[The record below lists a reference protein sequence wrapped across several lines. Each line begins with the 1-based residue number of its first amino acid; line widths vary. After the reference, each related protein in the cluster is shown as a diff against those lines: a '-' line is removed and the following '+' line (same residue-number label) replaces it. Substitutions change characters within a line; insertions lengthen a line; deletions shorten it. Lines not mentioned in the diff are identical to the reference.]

1 MPIATVSGRMLAVAE
16 EMRTVM
22 DFAQKVLEGDG
33 LGPDACDFMFGNPQE
48 MPLREFVDALI
59 RHVEPQDVHWF
70 GYKKYEPVA
79 REAVA
84 RSLSRTR
91 GRNYNPDD
99 IAITA
104 GGFGAIAAA
113 LLAVLEVGD
122 EVIYPRPGWFA
133 YGAQIRGAA
142 GTPVAVD
149 LVPETFDLDL
159 DGIEA
164 AITPRTRVVVV
175 NTPHNPTGRI
185 FPRAQLDALADR
197 LAAASDRFGKVIYLL
212 ADEPYARLVF
222 DGHEHISPAESYPH
236 TLVAYSFGKTLLAPG
251 ERLGWLALG
260 ADMPEGD
267 RVRLREAVDMAQVSH
282 GWAFAGRTL
291 QRAVPDLEKLSI
303 DVERLSRRR
312 DRMIAGLRDA
322 GYDVPVPEGT
332 FYLIPRSPIPDD
344 MAFAARLADDG
355 VWVLPG
361 SVAQLPGRLRISLTA
376 NDDMVARA
384 LPVFEKAIREVP
396 VRLSNF

>member
-1 MPIATVSGRMLAVAE
+1 MPIAAVSSRMLAVTE
-16 EMRTVM
+16 EMRAVM
-22 DFAQKVLEGDG
+22 DFAQRVLEGDG

-48 MPLREFVDALI
+48 PPLRGLVDALV
-59 RHVEPQDVHWF
+59 RHAEPQDVHWF
-70 GYKKYEPVA
+70 GYQKYDAVA
-79 REAVA
+79 RETVA
-84 RSLSRTR
+84 RKLSETR
-91 GRNYNPDD
+91 GRSYEPAD

-149 LVPETFDLDL
+149 LSPVNFDLD
-159 DGIEA
+159 IEKIA
-164 AITPRTRVVVV
+164 ASITPRTRVVVV

-185 FPRAQLDALADR
+185 FPRAQLDALADM
-197 LAAASDRFGKVIYLL
+197 LAAASERHGKVIYLL

-222 DGHEHISPAESYPH
+222 GANAHISPAESYPH
-236 TLVAYSFGKTLLAPG
+236 TLIAYSYGKTLLAPG

-260 ADMPEGD
+260 ADMPEAD
-267 RVRLREAVDMAQVSH
+267 RMRLREAVDIAQVSH

-291 QRAVPDLEKLSI
+291 QRALPDLEKLCI
-303 DVERLSRRR
+303 DVAALERRR
-312 DRMIAGLRDA
+312 DGMVEGLRAA
-322 GYDVPVPEGT
+322 GYDLPVPEGT

-344 MAFAARLADDG
+344 IAFAARLAADG

-376 NDDMVARA
+376 NDVMVERS
-384 LPVFEKAIREVP
+384 LPVFAQAIREVAA
-396 VRLSNF
+396 

>member
-1 MPIATVSGRMLAVAE
+1 MLAVTE

-22 DFAQKVLEGDG
+22 DYARKVLEGDG

-48 MPLREFVDALI
+48 MPLRGLVDALV
-59 RHVEPQDVHWF
+59 RHTEPQDVHWF
-70 GYKKYEPVA
+70 GYQKYNDLARETVARRLSEARGRSYEPA
-79 REAVA
+79 
-84 RSLSRTR
+84 
-91 GRNYNPDD
+91 D

-113 LLAVLEVGD
+113 LLAVLEVGE

-149 LVPETFDLDL
+149 LAPETYDLDL
-159 DGIEA
+159 ERIEA
-164 AITPRTRVVVV
+164 AITRRTRVVVV

-185 FPRAQLDALADR
+185 FPRAQLDALADV
-197 LAAASDRFGKVIYLL
+197 LVAASERFGKVIYLL

-222 DGHEHISPAESYPH
+222 DGNAHISPAESYPH
-236 TLVAYSFGKTLLAPG
+236 TLIAYSFGKTLLAPG

-267 RVRLREAVDMAQVSH
+267 RVKLREAVDMAQVSH

-291 QRAVPDLEKLSI
+291 QRALPDLEKLSI
-303 DVERLSRRR
+303 DVAALARRR
-312 DRMIAGLRDA
+312 DRMIEGLRAA
-322 GYDVPVPEGT
+322 GYDLPVPQGT
-332 FYLIPRSPIPDD
+332 FYIIPRSPIPDD
-344 MAFAARLADDG
+344 MAFAARLATDG

-361 SVAQLPGRLRISLTA
+361 SVAQLPRRLRISLTA
-376 NDDMVARA
+376 NDDMVERS
-384 LPVFEKAIREVP
+384 LPVFTRAIREVAA
-396 VRLSNF
+396 

>member
-1 MPIATVSGRMLAVAE
+1 MPIAAVSSRMLAVTE
-16 EMRTVM
+16 EMRAVM
-22 DFAQKVLEGDG
+22 DFGQRVLEGDG

-48 MPLREFVDALI
+48 PPLRGLVDALV
-59 RHVEPQDVHWF
+59 RHAEPQDVHWF
-70 GYKKYEPVA
+70 GYQKYDAVA
-79 REAVA
+79 RETVA
-84 RSLSRTR
+84 RKLSETR
-91 GRNYNPDD
+91 GRSYEPAD

-149 LVPETFDLDL
+149 LSPVNFDLD
-159 DGIEA
+159 IEKIA
-164 AITPRTRVVVV
+164 ASITPRTRVVVV

-185 FPRAQLDALADR
+185 FPRAQLDALANM
-197 LAAASDRFGKVIYLL
+197 LAAASERHGKVIYLL

-222 DGHEHISPAESYPH
+222 GANAHISPAESYPH
-236 TLVAYSFGKTLLAPG
+236 TLIAYSYGKTLLAPG

-260 ADMPEGD
+260 ADMPEAD
-267 RVRLREAVDMAQVSH
+267 RMRLREAVDIAQVSH

-291 QRAVPDLEKLSI
+291 QRALPDLEKLCI
-303 DVERLSRRR
+303 DVTALERRR
-312 DRMIAGLRDA
+312 DGMVEGLRAA
-322 GYDVPVPEGT
+322 GYDLPVPEGT

-344 MAFAARLADDG
+344 IAFAARLAADG

-376 NDDMVARA
+376 NDVMVERS
-384 LPVFEKAIREVP
+384 LPVFAQAIREVAA
-396 VRLSNF
+396 

>member
-1 MPIATVSGRMLAVAE
+1 MPIATVSSRMLAVTE

-48 MPLREFVDALI
+48 MPLRGLVDALV
-59 RHVEPQDVHWF
+59 RHAEPQDVHWF
-70 GYKKYEPVA
+70 GYKKYDSPARETVA
-79 REAVA
+79 RRLSEA
-84 RSLSRTR
+84 R
-91 GRNYNPDD
+91 GRPYEPAD

-159 DGIEA
+159 ARIEA
-164 AITPRTRVVVV
+164 MITARTRVVVV

-185 FPRAQLDALADR
+185 FPRAQLEALADK
-197 LAAASDRFGKVIYLL
+197 LTAASERFGRVIYLL

-222 DGHEHISPAESYPH
+222 DGHTHISPAESYPH

-260 ADMPEGD
+260 ADMPEAD
-267 RVRLREAVDMAQVSH
+267 RIKLREAVDMAQVSH

-291 QRAVPDLEKLSI
+291 QRALPDLEKLSV
-303 DVERLSRRR
+303 DVAALQRRR
-312 DRMIAGLRDA
+312 DRMIEGLRAA
-322 GYDVPVPEGT
+322 GYDLPVPEGT

-344 MAFAARLADDG
+344 MAFAARLAKDG
-355 VWVLPG
+355 IWVLPG

-376 NDDMVARA
+376 NDGMVERS
-384 LPVFEKAIREVP
+384 LPVFARAIREVAA
-396 VRLSNF
+396 

>member
-1 MPIATVSGRMLAVAE
+1 MPIAAVSSRMLAVTE
-16 EMRTVM
+16 EMRAVM
-22 DFAQKVLEGDG
+22 DFAQRVLEGDG

-48 MPLREFVDALI
+48 PPLRGLVDALV
-59 RHVEPQDVHWF
+59 RHAEPQDVHWF
-70 GYKKYEPVA
+70 GYQKYDALARETVA
-79 REAVA
+79 RK
-84 RSLSRTR
+84 LSETR
-91 GRNYNPDD
+91 GRSYEPAD

-149 LVPETFDLDL
+149 LSPVNFDLD
-159 DGIEA
+159 IEKIA
-164 AITPRTRVVVV
+164 ASITPRTRVVVV
-175 NTPHNPTGRI
+175 NTPHNTTGRI
-185 FPRAQLDALADR
+185 FPRAQLDALADM
-197 LAAASDRFGKVIYLL
+197 LAAASERHGKVIYLL

-222 DGHEHISPAESYPH
+222 GANAHISPAESYPH
-236 TLVAYSFGKTLLAPG
+236 TLIAYSYGKTLLAPG

-260 ADMPEGD
+260 ADMPEAD
-267 RVRLREAVDMAQVSH
+267 RMRLREAVDIAQVSH

-291 QRAVPDLEKLSI
+291 QRALPDLEKLCI
-303 DVERLSRRR
+303 DVTALERRR
-312 DRMIAGLRDA
+312 DRMVEGLRAA
-322 GYDVPVPEGT
+322 GYDLPVPEGT

-344 MAFAARLADDG
+344 MAFAARLAADG

-376 NDDMVARA
+376 NDVMVERS
-384 LPVFEKAIREVP
+384 LPVFAHAIRQVAA
-396 VRLSNF
+396 

>member
-1 MPIATVSGRMLAVAE
+1 MPIATVSSRMLAVIK
-16 EMRTVM
+16 EMSLVM
-22 DFAQKVLEGDG
+22 EYAQKVQEGDG

-48 MPLREFVDALI
+48 MPLRGIVDALI
-59 RHVEPQDVHWF
+59 RHVEPKNAHWF
-70 GYKKYEPVA
+70 GYQRHDVVA

-84 RSLSRTR
+84 HRLSRER
-91 GRNYNPDD
+91 GRSYQPDD

-133 YGAQIRGAA
+133 YGAEIRGAA
-142 GTPVAVD
+142 GIPVAVD
-149 LVPETFDLDL
+149 LVPETYDLDIER
-159 DGIEA
+159 IEA
-164 AITPRTRVVVV
+164 AITARTRVVVV

-185 FPRAQLDALADR
+185 FSRAQLDALADM
-197 LAAASDRFGKVIYLL
+197 LVNASNTYGKVIYLL

-222 DGHEHISPAESYPH
+222 DGHEHTSPAESYPH
-236 TLVAYSFGKTLLAPG
+236 TLIAYSLGKTLLAPG

-267 RVRLREAVDMAQVSH
+267 RVNLRAAVDMAQVSH

-291 QRAVPDLEKLSI
+291 QRALPDLDKLSI
-303 DVERLSRRR
+303 DLTALVRRR
-312 DRMIAGLRDA
+312 DRMIEGLRAA

-332 FYLIPRSPIPDD
+332 FYLIPRSPIADD
-344 MAFAARLADDG
+344 MAFAARLA
-355 VWVLPG
+355 
-361 SVAQLPGRLRISLTA
+361 
-376 NDDMVARA
+376 
-384 LPVFEKAIREVP
+384 PVFASAIRD
-396 VRLSNF
+396 LAA

>member
-1 MPIATVSGRMLAVAE
+1 
-16 EMRTVM
+16 
-22 DFAQKVLEGDG
+22 
-33 LGPDACDFMFGNPQE
+33 MFGNPQE
-48 MPLREFVDALI
+48 MPLRGFVDALI

-70 GYKKYEPVA
+70 GYQKYDALA
-79 REAVA
+79 RETVA
-84 RSLSRTR
+84 RSLSQARSR
-91 GRNYNPDD
+91 DYKPDD

-113 LLAVLEVGD
+113 LLAVLEVGE

-133 YGAQIRGAA
+133 YGAEVRGAA

-149 LVPETFDLDL
+149 LVPGTFDLDL
-159 DGIEA
+159 ERIEA

-185 FPRAQLDALADR
+185 FPRAQLDALADK
-197 LAAASDRFGKVIYLL
+197 LAAASERFGKVIYLL

-222 DGHEHISPAESYPH
+222 DGHAHISPAESYPH
-236 TLVAYSFGKTLLAPG
+236 TLIAYSFGKTLLAPG

-260 ADMPEGD
+260 ADMPEAD

-291 QRAVPDLEKLSI
+291 QRALPDIEKLSI
-303 DVERLSRRR
+303 DVAALGRRR
-312 DRMIAGLRDA
+312 DRMVEGLRAA
-322 GYDVPVPEGT
+322 GYDLPVPEGT
-332 FYLIPRSPIPDD
+332 FYLIPRSPIADD
-344 MAFAARLADDG
+344 MAFAARLASEG

-361 SVAQLPGRLRISLTA
+361 SVTQLPGRLRISLTA
-376 NDDMVARA
+376 NDGMVERA
-384 LPVFEKAIREVP
+384 LPVFARAIREVAA
-396 VRLSNF
+396 

>member
-1 MPIATVSGRMLAVAE
+1 MPVATVSSRMLAVTE
-16 EMRTVM
+16 EMRAVM
-22 DFAQKVLEGDG
+22 DFAQSVLEDG

-59 RHVEPQDVHWF
+59 RHAEPRDVHWF
-70 GYKKYEPVA
+70 GYKKYDAQA

-84 RSLSRTR
+84 RSLSKARS
-91 GRNYNPDD
+91 RNYRPED

-104 GGFGAIAAA
+104 GGFGALAAA

-133 YGAQIRGAA
+133 YGAEIRGAA
-142 GTPVAVD
+142 GTPVPVD
-149 LVPETFDLDL
+149 LAPETYDLDVER
-159 DGIEA
+159 IEA

-197 LAAASDRFGKVIYLL
+197 LAAASERFGKVIYLL

-222 DGHEHISPAESYPH
+222 DGHAHTSPAESYPH
-236 TLVAYSFGKTLLAPG
+236 TLIAYSFGKTLLAPG

-260 ADMPEGD
+260 ADMPEAD
-267 RVRLREAVDMAQVSH
+267 RARLREAVDMAQVSN

-291 QRAVPDLEKLSI
+291 QRALPDIETLSI
-303 DVERLSRRR
+303 DVAALARRR
-312 DRMIAGLRDA
+312 DRMVEGLRAA
-322 GYDVPVPEGT
+322 GYDLPVPEGT

-344 MAFAARLADDG
+344 TAFAARLASDG

-376 NDDMVARA
+376 NDDMVERSLAVFAR
-384 LPVFEKAIREVP
+384 AIREAAA
-396 VRLSNF
+396 

>member
-1 MPIATVSGRMLAVAE
+1 MPIATVSSRMLAVTD

-22 DFAQKVLEGDG
+22 DFATKILEGDG

-48 MPLREFVDALI
+48 MPLRGLVDALI
-59 RHVEPQDVHWF
+59 RHVEPQDAHWF
-70 GYKKYEPVA
+70 GYKKYDDVA
-79 REAVA
+79 RETVA
-84 RSLSRTR
+84 RSLSRAR
-91 GRNYNPDD
+91 SRDYRPDD

-133 YGAQIRGAA
+133 YGAVIRGAA
-142 GTPVAVD
+142 GTPVGVD
-149 LVPETFDLDL
+149 LTTGTYDLDL
-159 DGIEA
+159 EKIEA

-197 LAAASDRFGKVIYLL
+197 LAAASERFGKLIYLL

-222 DGHEHISPAESYPH
+222 DGNAHISPAESYPH
-236 TLVAYSFGKTLLAPG
+236 TLIAYSFGKTLLAPG

-267 RVRLREAVDMAQVSH
+267 RIKLREAVDMAQVSH
-282 GWAFAGRTL
+282 GWAFASRTL
-291 QRAVPDLEKLSI
+291 QRALPDLEKLSI
-303 DVERLSRRR
+303 DVAALARRR
-312 DRMIAGLRDA
+312 DRMVEGLRTA
-322 GYDVPVPEGT
+322 GYDLPVPEGT

-344 MAFAARLADDG
+344 MAFAARLATDG
-355 VWVLPG
+355 IWVLPG

-376 NDDMVARA
+376 NDDMVERS
-384 LPVFEKAIREVP
+384 LPVFARAIREVAA
-396 VRLSNF
+396 

>member
-1 MPIATVSGRMLAVAE
+1 MPVTTVSSRMLAVTE

-22 DFAQKVLEGDG
+22 DYARKVLEGDG

-48 MPLREFVDALI
+48 MPLRGLVDALV
-59 RHVEPQDVHWF
+59 RHTEPQDVHWF
-70 GYKKYEPVA
+70 GYQKYNDLARETVARRLSEARGRSYEPA
-79 REAVA
+79 
-84 RSLSRTR
+84 
-91 GRNYNPDD
+91 D

-113 LLAVLEVGD
+113 LLAVLEVGE

-142 GTPVAVD
+142 GTPVAVN
-149 LVPETFDLDL
+149 LAPETYDLDL
-159 DGIEA
+159 ERIEA
-164 AITPRTRVVVV
+164 AITRRTRVVVV

-185 FPRAQLDALADR
+185 FPRAQLDALADV
-197 LAAASDRFGKVIYLL
+197 LVAASERFGKVIYLL

-222 DGHEHISPAESYPH
+222 DGNAHISPAESYPH
-236 TLVAYSFGKTLLAPG
+236 TLIAYSFGKTLLAPG

-267 RVRLREAVDMAQVSH
+267 RVKLREAVDMAQVSH

-291 QRAVPDLEKLSI
+291 QRALPDLEKLSI
-303 DVERLSRRR
+303 DVAALARRR
-312 DRMIAGLRDA
+312 DRMIEGLRAA
-322 GYDVPVPEGT
+322 GYDLPVPQGT
-332 FYLIPRSPIPDD
+332 FYIIPRSPIPDD
-344 MAFAARLADDG
+344 IAFAARLATDG

-376 NDDMVARA
+376 NDDMVERS
-384 LPVFEKAIREVP
+384 LPVFTRAIREVAA
-396 VRLSNF
+396 

>member
-1 MPIATVSGRMLAVAE
+1 MPIATVSSRMLAVTE
-16 EMRTVM
+16 EMRAVM
-22 DFAQKVLEGDG
+22 DFAQRVLEGDG

-48 MPLREFVDALI
+48 PPLRGLVDALV
-59 RHVEPQDVHWF
+59 RHAEPQDVHWF
-70 GYKKYEPVA
+70 GYQKYDALARETVA
-79 REAVA
+79 RK
-84 RSLSRTR
+84 LSETR
-91 GRNYNPDD
+91 GRSYEPAD

-149 LVPETFDLDL
+149 LSPVNFDLD
-159 DGIEA
+159 IEKIA
-164 AITPRTRVVVV
+164 ASITSRTRVVVV

-185 FPRAQLDALADR
+185 FPRAQLDALADM
-197 LAAASDRFGKVIYLL
+197 LAAASERHGKVIYLL

-222 DGHEHISPAESYPH
+222 GGNAHISPAESYPH
-236 TLVAYSFGKTLLAPG
+236 TLIAYSYGKTLLAPG

-260 ADMPEGD
+260 ADMPEAD
-267 RVRLREAVDMAQVSH
+267 RMRLREAVDIAQVSH

-291 QRAVPDLEKLSI
+291 QRALPDLEKLCI
-303 DVERLSRRR
+303 DVTALERRR
-312 DRMIAGLRDA
+312 DRMVEGLRAA
-322 GYDVPVPEGT
+322 GYDLPVPEGT

-344 MAFAARLADDG
+344 MAFAARLAADG

-376 NDDMVARA
+376 NDVMVERS
-384 LPVFEKAIREVP
+384 LPVFAQAIREVAA
-396 VRLSNF
+396 

>member
-1 MPIATVSGRMLAVAE
+1 MPVTTVSSRMLAVTE

-22 DFAQKVLEGDG
+22 DYARKVLEGDG

-48 MPLREFVDALI
+48 MPLRGLVDALV
-59 RHVEPQDVHWF
+59 RHTEPQDVHWF
-70 GYKKYEPVA
+70 GYQKYNDLARETVARRLSEARGRSYEPA
-79 REAVA
+79 
-84 RSLSRTR
+84 
-91 GRNYNPDD
+91 D

-113 LLAVLEVGD
+113 LLAVLEVGE

-149 LVPETFDLDL
+149 LAPETYDLDL
-159 DGIEA
+159 ERIEA
-164 AITPRTRVVVV
+164 AITRRTRVVVV

-185 FPRAQLDALADR
+185 FPRAQLDALADV
-197 LAAASDRFGKVIYLL
+197 LVAASERFGKVIYLL

-222 DGHEHISPAESYPH
+222 DGNAHVSPAESYPH
-236 TLVAYSFGKTLLAPG
+236 TLIAYSFGKTLLAPG

-267 RVRLREAVDMAQVSH
+267 RVKLREAVDMAQVSH

-291 QRAVPDLEKLSI
+291 QRALPDLEKLSI
-303 DVERLSRRR
+303 DVAALARRR
-312 DRMIAGLRDA
+312 DRMIEGLRVA
-322 GYDVPVPEGT
+322 GYDLPVPQGT
-332 FYLIPRSPIPDD
+332 FYIIPRSPIPDD
-344 MAFAARLADDG
+344 MAFAARLATDG

-376 NDDMVARA
+376 NDDMVERS
-384 LPVFEKAIREVP
+384 LPVFTRAIREVAA
-396 VRLSNF
+396 